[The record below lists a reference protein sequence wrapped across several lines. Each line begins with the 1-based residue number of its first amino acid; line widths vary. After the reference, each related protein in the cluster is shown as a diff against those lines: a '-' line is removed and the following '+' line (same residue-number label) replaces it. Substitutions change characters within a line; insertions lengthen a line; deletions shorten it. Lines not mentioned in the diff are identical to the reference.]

1 MKEKLEKDLL
11 IFVLLVTQS
20 ELYGYSL
27 KGNVNAQFSHKLKKY
42 LDSADNLIKFINKHI
57 DSDVLEDESEQISR
71 YLEDVVIKR
80 ESDNKEVANEI
91 HTVL

>member
-1 MKEKLEKDLL
+1 MVKALEKDLL
-11 IFVLLVTQS
+11 IFSLLVTQS

-42 LDSADNLIKFINKHI
+42 LAASDDLIKFINRYI

-71 YLEDVVIKR
+71 YLEEVMIK
-80 ESDNKEVANEI
+80 KEGGGDE
-91 HTVL
+91 

>member
-1 MKEKLEKDLL
+1 MNKVRLEKDLL

-42 LDSADNLIKFINKHI
+42 LDASDSLIKYINKHI
-57 DSDVLEDESEQISR
+57 DADVLEDESEQISK
-71 YLEDVVIKR
+71 YLEELVIIR
-80 ESDNKEVANEI
+80 EKEVANEI

>member
-11 IFVLLVTQS
+11 IFTLLVTQS

-42 LDSADNLIKFINKHI
+42 LESADGLIKFINKYI

-71 YLEDVVIKR
+71 YLEDVVITR
-80 ESDNKEVANEI
+80 EVANEI
-91 HTVL
+91 HSVL

>member
-1 MKEKLEKDLL
+1 MKEKLEKNLL

-80 ESDNKEVANEI
+80 ELDNKEVANEI